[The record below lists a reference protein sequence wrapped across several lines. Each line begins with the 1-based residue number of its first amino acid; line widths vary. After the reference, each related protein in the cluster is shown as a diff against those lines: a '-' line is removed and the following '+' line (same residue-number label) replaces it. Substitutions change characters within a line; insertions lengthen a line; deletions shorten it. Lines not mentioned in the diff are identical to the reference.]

1 RACSTL
7 PRSEIAAA
15 REERAQSEA
24 WAKQPGARE
33 VLAQPPFVVAGEGEG
48 ASPPAADV
56 LDSLDS
62 YLKARQWRHPQ
73 GSARRFLSHL
83 LTYPLT
89 LASGLREAGLE
100 NGPDTAPTAS
110 VEEEEPELAVVCL
123 GARAESTMPPS
134 FWRETLFALPCVSHL
149 SLHLIGPELSLPS
162 GVTTGGG
169 GVRSDGRGGASPRHT
184 AVVKVG
190 PRTVEVEW
198 TRAVLGPAAEACVES
213 EEEPGAAVGS
223 ANSAESGAGEKAA
236 TIAATTAIATVKGE
250 AEKTVERAV
259 DDADA
264 FVLFNPGLGHPH
276 LREGWAGALERL
288 LATGKPIIVS
298 CHSREDLERDARV
311 LREAGAARCCPGR
324 EATTLEGGDGVLPR
338 ENAFRSLM
346 TSEDPLS
353 VPGAE
358 KLVSCN
364 WGILVA
370 R

>member
-1 RACSTL
+1 MN
-7 PRSEIAAA
+7 
-15 REERAQSEA
+15 
-24 WAKQPGARE
+24 
-33 VLAQPPFVVAGEGEG
+33 F
-48 ASPPAADV
+48 SPPIPFLLTAFRV
-56 LDSLDS
+56 SQ
-62 YLKARQWRHPQ
+62 ARQWRHPK

-110 VEEEEPELAVVCL
+110 VEKEEEPSLCASTHSCRNDDSSSGSRSTRELAVVCL

-250 AEKTVERAV
+250 AETTVERAV

-370 R
+370 RRVQEKEPVEA